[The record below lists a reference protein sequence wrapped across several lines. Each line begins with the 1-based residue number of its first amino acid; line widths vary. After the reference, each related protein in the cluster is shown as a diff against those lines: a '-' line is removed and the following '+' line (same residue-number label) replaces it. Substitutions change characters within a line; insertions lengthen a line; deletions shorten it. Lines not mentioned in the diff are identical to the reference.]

1 MSKFLKTPVGSMMQ
15 DYLVKKGLSITK
27 PGPLLK
33 KIGGKALPII
43 GGLVNL
49 LFAADRAA
57 SGDVIGAGMEFAS
70 AGFDLSGAFGFVPS
84 WYFIRNG
91 YIPVA

>member
-1 MSKFLKTPVGSMMQ
+1 MQ
-15 DYLVKKGLSITK
+15 DYLVKGLSITK

-70 AGFDLSGAFGFVPS
+70 AGFDLSGAFGFVPRS